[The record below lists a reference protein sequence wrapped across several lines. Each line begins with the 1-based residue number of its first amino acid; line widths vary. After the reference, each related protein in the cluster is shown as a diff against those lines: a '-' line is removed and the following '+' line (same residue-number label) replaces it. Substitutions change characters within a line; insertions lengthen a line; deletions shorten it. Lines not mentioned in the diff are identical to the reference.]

1 MKRMIPLLFI
11 TTVLLYCKTKK
22 NTADTLSSSQGSG
35 VNKITVLASGNERE
49 LILAQKRWA
58 GTTAGELLEG
68 KSIFYGKC
76 TRCHPA
82 KKISGRTEERW
93 IGIIEDMA
101 VRVKLSEYEKLKLTK
116 YILSYMEAHEN

>member
-1 MKRMIPLLFI
+1 MKRIITLLLI

-22 NTADTLSSSQGSG
+22 NTADTVTSSQGPG
-35 VNKITVLASGNERE
+35 VNKITVLASGHESE

-58 GTTAGELLEG
+58 GTTAEELLEG
-68 KSIFYGKC
+68 KNIFYRKC
-76 TRCHPA
+76 TRCHSA

-101 VRVKLSEYEKLKLTK
+101 ARVKLPENEKLKLTK
-116 YILSYMEAHEN
+116 YILSYVEAHEN